1 MKNLF
6 KDALVDGIKI
16 KTKLQDNLYTK
27 TFKEIGN
34 LLVKSIVNKGK
45 ILFCGNGGSAAD
57 AQHLAAELLVRL
69 RPNINRNAIPAIALA
84 MDTSTITACGN
95 DFGYDHIF
103 ERNVLAIGKKEDVL
117 VCISTSGMSQNLV
130 LAAVAAKSLGINTIG
145 FLGNNG
151 GLLKKHCDCSLI
163 VPSENTAR
171 IQECHIVFGHA
182 LMEFLEDNL
191 LDIGYIKNIG
201 KKNES

>member
-16 KTKLQDNLYTK
+16 KTKLQDKLYTK
-27 TFKEIGN
+27 TFEEIGN
-34 LLVKSIVNKGK
+34 LLVKSILNKGK

-103 ERNVLAIGKKEDVL
+103 ERNVLP
-117 VCISTSGMSQNLV
+117 TP
-130 LAAVAAKSLGINTIG
+130 
-145 FLGNNG
+145 G
-151 GLLKKHCDCSLI
+151 G
-163 VPSENTAR
+163 P
-171 IQECHIVFGHA
+171 
-182 LMEFLEDNL
+182 
-191 LDIGYIKNIG
+191 
-201 KKNES
+201 

>member
-1 MKNLF
+1 MNKLF
-6 KDALVDGIKI
+6 KDALIDGIKI
-16 KTKLQDNLYTK
+16 KTKLQDKLYTK
-27 TFKEIGN
+27 TFEEIGN
-34 LLVKSIVNKGK
+34 LLVKSILNKGK

-69 RPNINRNAIPAIALA
+69 RPKINRNAIPAIALA

-117 VCISTSGMSQNLV
+117 VCISTSGMSRNLV
-130 LAAVAAKSLGINTIG
+130 LAAIAAKSLGINTIG
-145 FLGNNG
+145 FLGNEG
-151 GLLKKHCDCSLI
+151 GILKKYCDFSLV

-171 IQECHIVFGHA
+171 IQECHIVLGHA
-182 LMEFLEDNL
+182 LMEFLEDKL
-191 LDIGYIKNIG
+191 LDIGHIKKSG